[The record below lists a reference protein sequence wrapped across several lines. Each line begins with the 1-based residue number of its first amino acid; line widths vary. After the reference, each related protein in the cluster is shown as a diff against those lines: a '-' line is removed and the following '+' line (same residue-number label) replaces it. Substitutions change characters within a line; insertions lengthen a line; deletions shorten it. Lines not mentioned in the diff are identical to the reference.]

1 MDSGNNTLPSISPKF
16 FKKNNVINKNAMV
29 DNDLVCNYV
38 NEKLN
43 LNNNNRSILLVTG
56 SNITAGF
63 CDETD
68 YG

>member
-1 MDSGNNTLPSISPKF
+1 
-16 FKKNNVINKNAMV
+16 MV

-63 CDETD
+63 VMKLIM
-68 YG
+68 GKL